1 MNGAFS
7 GSGRVL
13 LEVHRDICGKVR
25 DLDSEV
31 RGMIEKA
38 GIPDKINWQKA
49 DMVIKEKSGIEEDIT
64 L

>member
-1 MNGAFS
+1 MNVAFS
-7 GSGRVL
+7 GSVKVL

-25 DLDSEV
+25 DLDSKV

-38 GIPDKINWQKA
+38 GIADKINWQKV
-49 DMVIKEKSGIEEDIT
+49 DMVIKEKSGIAEDIT